1 MKYGKEVL
9 NGKGGRGIEENCRFY
24 QNYQSEI
31 FEFVLV

>member
-9 NGKGGRGIEENCRFY
+9 HDKGGRGIQENCMFY

-31 FEFVLV
+31 VESMLV